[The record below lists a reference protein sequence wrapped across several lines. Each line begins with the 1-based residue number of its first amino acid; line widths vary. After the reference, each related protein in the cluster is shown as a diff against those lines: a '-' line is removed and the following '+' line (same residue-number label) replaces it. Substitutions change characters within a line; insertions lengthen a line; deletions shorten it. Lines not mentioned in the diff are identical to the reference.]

1 MSLPHLPNL
10 TQIIE
15 VVVIFIAA
23 GSFVISY
30 NNLHQSAIEMG
41 IPYPMNYIF
50 PLTIDAFL
58 IICTLYVLYA
68 GQRCKPAWEG
78 WLFLV
83 IYTAASIAFN
93 IHMAP
98 DDNWSKAGFAMC
110 PVGLCI
116 ALHFLMR
123 ILEIEMG
130 GCPVPPAPPEKE
142 DSPIAES
149 PVTLEPETPNIET
162 DNTLDGPQESKEYIF
177 EAVKDETRYNLTANQ
192 MKVLE
197 VYTADKDISKAEA
210 CRRTG
215 LSYKTVSGH
224 YNTLKEIG
232 MIKDEL

>member
-78 WLFLV
+78 WIFL
-83 IYTAASIAFN
+83 ILYTAASIAFN

-130 GCPVPPAPPEKE
+130 GCPVPVAPPEKE
-142 DSPIAES
+142 ESAIAE
-149 PVTLEPETPNIET
+149 PPIIVEEEIQNCVEVTEKQLDDMNELCKIQSADLIE
-162 DNTLDGPQESKEYIF
+162 Q
-177 EAVKDETRYNLTANQ
+177 NLTANQ

-224 YNTLKEIG
+224 YNTLKELG
-232 MIKDEL
+232 MIKDAI